1 MCKIQGMP
9 IANYRLILASNSPR
23 RKELLS
29 GIDIGYEVRTLPDID
44 ESYGDDLSPEQV
56 AEFLAGKKAS
66 AYMSQLKEDELLI
79 TADTIVLLDGKVY
92 GKPTDNAGAKEM
104 LRELSGQTHRVITGV
119 CLTSLTKQVTFSEVT
134 RVTFADLSEE
144 EIAYYVEKYSPMD
157 KAGAYG
163 VQEWIG
169 YVAVKKIEGSYF
181 NVMGLPIHR
190 LYEELKSGFGQGQRI
205 KKSEKTVL
213 STIYP
218 SGC

>member
-1 MCKIQGMP
+1 MP

-144 EIAYYVEKYSPMD
+144 EIVDMLEIFLSTPF
-157 KAGAYG
+157 
-163 VQEWIG
+163 
-169 YVAVKKIEGSYF
+169 EG
-181 NVMGLPIHR
+181 GRH
-190 LYEELKSGFGQGQRI
+190 EDRI
-205 KKSEKTVL
+205 KKIPCSR
-213 STIYP
+213 
-218 SGC
+218 